1 MSIEKRARQ
10 EIEELRAHVRRLQ
23 EAERKDRRKLAED
36 DALRKI
42 KKCEDVIAELQKNLA
57 AQKQVG
63 LQRPLLGGYF
73 VRSAPFRMAVL
84 ASVVIA

>member
-1 MSIEKRARQ
+1 MVLQLISGEKRARQ
-10 EIEELRAHVRRLQ
+10 EIEELRAHIRRLQ

-63 LQRPLLGGYF
+63 WGWTLLRE
-73 VRSAPFRMAVL
+73 VEMVSE
-84 ASVVIA
+84 